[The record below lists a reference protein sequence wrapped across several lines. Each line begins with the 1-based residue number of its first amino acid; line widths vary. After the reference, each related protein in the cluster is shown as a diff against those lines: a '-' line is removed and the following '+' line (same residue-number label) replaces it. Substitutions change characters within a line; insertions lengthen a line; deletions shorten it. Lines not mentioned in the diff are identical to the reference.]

1 MSNDPDYDYLYKLII
16 VGDSFVGKT
25 NIMSQY
31 IRKEFSLNT
40 KSTVGVEFGA
50 KIIKIENKM
59 IKAQIWDTAGEERY
73 RSVTNA
79 YYKGAKGAFVVYDIT
94 NKLSFESVEKWIQ
107 DLKINS
113 DHNITLLLIGNKKDL
128 EDKREVS
135 KEEGEEKAKTFG
147 LGFIETS
154 ACTGEN
160 IDKAFE
166 IMLKEVFNKNFTNN
180 NSEEELNYINIGKNI
195 ELDEQPQEKKSSC
208 CLKH

>member
-1 MSNDPDYDYLYKLII
+1 
-16 VGDSFVGKT
+16 
-25 NIMSQY
+25 MSQY

-135 KEEGEEKAKTFG
+135 KEDGEEKAKTFG

-166 IMLKEVFNKNFTNN
+166 TMLKEVFNKNFTNN

>member
-50 KIIKIENKM
+50 KIIKIENKL

-166 IMLKEVFNKNFTNN
+166 TMLKEVFNKNFTNN

>member
-135 KEEGEEKAKTFG
+135 KEDGEEKAKTFG

-166 IMLKEVFNKNFTNN
+166 TMLKEVFNKNFTNN

>member
-166 IMLKEVFNKNFTNN
+166 TMLKEVFNKNFTNN

>member
-94 NKLSFESVEKWIQ
+94 NKLSFESIEKWIQ

-166 IMLKEVFNKNFTNN
+166 TMLKEVFNKNFTNN

>member
-128 EDKREVS
+128 EDKREVL
-135 KEEGEEKAKTFG
+135 KEDGEEKAKTFG